1 MKTSA
6 LDDLTLALRKFAQ
19 ERDWEKFHTPKNLA
33 MALMVEA
40 AEIAEHFQW
49 TDTSSM
55 AQLSAEKREA
65 VAMEI
70 ADTFLYLLRL
80 ADTLGIDVI
89 EAAWAKMAINAQRY
103 PVDQS
108 FGISLKYNEL

>member
-1 MKTSA
+1 MTTSA

-19 ERDWEKFHTPKNLA
+19 DRDWEKFHTPKNLA

-49 TDTSSM
+49 IDANAAAALTD
-55 AQLSAEKREA
+55 EKRQA
-65 VAMEI
+65 VALEI
-70 ADTFLYLLRL
+70 ADTLLYLLRL

-89 EAAWAKMAINAQRY
+89 KAAQAKMVINLQRY
-103 PVDQS
+103 PVAQS
-108 FGISLKYNEL
+108 LGNSLKYNEL